1 MAFVPEYEHD
11 LFVSYA
17 HVDDRP
23 FLDTPGPE
31 RALGW
36 VATLVRHLKNELAQK
51 VGRDED
57 FAVWFDTNNLRGNH
71 ALTDE
76 IAARLQRSATFL
88 AILSSGY
95 LASSWCR
102 DEARTF
108 SGRPAVALHG
118 GLFVVEK
125 SPLDEDAAPPAEL
138 SGRRNYRFWYR
149 DRAEKP
155 RTLAVPMPHQDE
167 IEYFRQVEDV
177 ARDIHSQL
185 KLMRLGRSPSRSQGP
200 QPPLTG
206 QTTTLT
212 NGRLAVLLAEARDDL
227 EFRRLEVQRYL
238 EQQGVVVLPEA
249 PYPMGRVEF
258 ERALDADLTSCRL
271 FAQLLGPVPGK
282 RPRDVPEGY
291 GWLQYEGARRRG
303 LPVLQ
308 WRSPELELAGV
319 EWPRHRELLELATV
333 QATSLES
340 FKRALP
346 RRLPRQPQCPN
357 HAAAPT
363 NVPLSSSTPKHA
375 TVGSRP
381 RSATELETAPCG
393 PSRFLRARQWKC
405 AKISSKTSSIAMQW
419 SWSMPTIRAGR
430 GRSCA
435 PFISWCRGATTR
447 CVRFRCLMPRPNT
460 NPSLAFICRI
470 WS

>member
-340 FKRALP
+340 FKRAVAAALTPPTPMPEP
-346 RRLPRQPQCPN
+346 RRGTDERPLVFLNRSTLPWDRVRDPRRNWKPRRVDR
-357 HAAAPT
+357 AA
-363 NVPLSSSTPKHA
+363 
-375 TVGSRP
+375 
-381 RSATELETAPCG
+381 
-393 PSRFLRARQWKC
+393 F
-405 AKISSKTSSIAMQW
+405 
-419 SWSMPTIRAGR
+419 
-430 GRSCA
+430 
-435 PFISWCRGATTR
+435 
-447 CVRFRCLMPRPNT
+447 
-460 NPSLAFICRI
+460 
-470 WS
+470 